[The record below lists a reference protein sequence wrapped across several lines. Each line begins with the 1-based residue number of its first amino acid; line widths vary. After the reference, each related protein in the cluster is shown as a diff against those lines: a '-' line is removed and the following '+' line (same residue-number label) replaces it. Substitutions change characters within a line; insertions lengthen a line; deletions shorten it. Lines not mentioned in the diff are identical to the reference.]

1 VSSKAGSV
9 AAGSVKAGSVK
20 AGSLKHRV
28 THRIDNI
35 RGRSPLIDHVFR
47 TVAHYSAVNGSIQAG
62 AVTYFG
68 FLSFFP
74 ILALAFAVVG
84 YVAKVFPDAQEDL
97 VKAIGTVLPHL
108 VGEEPGE
115 IRLDQIQRAA
125 PSIFSI
131 GLVAVLYSGLG
142 WLSGMRDALLVVFEK
157 PAKEQPNFVVGK
169 LRDVLALVSLGVVL
183 MVSVA
188 VSGVFTSLSDKILR
202 WLDLGAGLGPV
213 VDLVAIVV
221 GLLASMVLF
230 YAFFRLLAEPDLP
243 KRSLWAGALLGALG
257 FEVLKQASRY
267 LLAATANQP
276 AFQAFGIALILLVWI
291 NYFSRVVMYAAAW
304 AYTTP
309 EALELR
315 ERAEAEAK
323 LDERRQTATTRVDLS
338 KAPGVMARPGRAA
351 IAEAYAAGGLS
362 ALGLIALLTRKKKDD
377 S

>member
-1 VSSKAGSV
+1 V
-9 AAGSVKAGSVK
+9 
-20 AGSLKHRV
+20 SLKQRV
-28 THRIDNI
+28 THRIDDI
-35 RGRSPLIDHVFR
+35 RSRRPLIDHVFR

-62 AVTYFG
+62 AVTYFA

-84 YVAKVFPDAQEDL
+84 YVAKVFPDAQQHL
-97 VKAIGTVLPHL
+97 VTAIGTVLPHM

-115 IRLDQIQRAA
+115 ISLDQIQRAA

-142 WLSGMRDALLVVFEK
+142 WLSGMREALLVVFET
-157 PAKEQPNFVVGK
+157 PAKEQPSFIVGK
-169 LRDVLALVSLGVVL
+169 LRDVLALASLGVVL

-188 VSGVFTSLSDKILR
+188 VSGVVTSLSDKILR
-202 WLDLGAGLGPV
+202 WLGLGAGLGPV

-221 GLLASMVLF
+221 GLLASTVLF

-267 LLAATANQP
+267 LLASTANQP

-291 NYFSRVVMYAAAW
+291 NYFSRVVMFAAAW
-304 AYTTP
+304 AYTSP
-309 EALELR
+309 EALEVR
-315 ERAEAEAK
+315 ERAEAEAN
-323 LDERRQTATTRVDLS
+323 LDERRQTATTRVELS
-338 KAPGVMARPGRAA
+338 KAPGVAARSGRAA
-351 IAEAYAAGGLS
+351 IAAAYAAGGLS